1 MCKFFEKISIFLM
14 ICLTPPCLFKFYSEF
29 SKSFLKI
36 LLTSYRLCAIIAN
49 ASGCGAVGSALP
61 WGGRGRWFKSSHS
74 DQIKPKTVRFR
85 LYFCIFGVKS
95 SVFPPLSHLQKF
107 RKFFDHM
114 FDHSWSKGKS
124 FGCFCSGGS
133 AHIKSNNSKGS
144 RRYSLREP
152 FSLFPAYQFL
162 VAPYNDL
169 PADLVALFAD
179 SFQFQNHFNQEF
191 FFTQLHESR
200 FIDFRINCRSFF
212 QPIKHKR
219 CPSIFDDFVFDS

>member
-1 MCKFFEKISIFLM
+1 
-14 ICLTPPCLFKFYSEF
+14 
-29 SKSFLKI
+29 
-36 LLTSYRLCAIIAN
+36 
-49 ASGCGAVGSALP
+49 
-61 WGGRGRWFKSSHS
+61 
-74 DQIKPKTVRFR
+74 
-85 LYFCIFGVKS
+85 
-95 SVFPPLSHLQKF
+95 
-107 RKFFDHM
+107 M
-114 FDHSWSKGKS
+114 FDHSWSWCDS

-169 PADLVALFAD
+169 PADLVALLAD

-191 FFTQLHESR
+191 FFAQLHETR
-200 FIDFRINCRSFF
+200 FLGFRINCRSFF

-219 CPSIFDDFVFDS
+219 CPSALLTTAATMIIFFVVRVALIRAVVPVCLICAVVWIVLICVMVQLFFAVGVARYSVFFTHFSILHSH